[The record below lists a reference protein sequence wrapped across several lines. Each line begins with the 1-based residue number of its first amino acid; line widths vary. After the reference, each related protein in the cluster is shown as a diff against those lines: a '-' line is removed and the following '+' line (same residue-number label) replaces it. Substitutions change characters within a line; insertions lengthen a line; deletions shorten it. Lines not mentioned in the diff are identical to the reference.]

1 MNTFLTQ
8 RVALLMAAGLA
19 MPGARIGSAGVLGGF
34 ATEWT
39 QLANNLQL
47 VNSYI
52 RLGDQLQQEIRMVLD
67 MTKNS
72 QILPSQVFGPISTD
86 IARLASIVQGG
97 RALAYSMANLDA
109 EFRTRFRGWGYNS
122 RTWYSDYR
130 NWSQTS
136 LDTTLGTL
144 RAAGLQGQQLQSEQA
159 VLDRLRVMAQ
169 SSDGR
174 MQALQVANQI
184 AEQQVQQIMKLRQ
197 LMLADLQSKQAF
209 QAAQVQRQAAS
220 EAASEKFFTFGG
232 RSGDGRGYQAAQ

>member
-1 MNTFLTQ
+1 MKAIIA
-8 RVALLMAAGLA
+8 RRAALIAV
-19 MPGARIGSAGVLGGF
+19 IGISIPVVRTVYAGVLGGF

-47 VNSYI
+47 VSSYI
-52 RLGDQLQQEIRMVLD
+52 RLGEQLQQQIKMVLD

-72 QILPSQVFGPISTD
+72 QILPSQVFGSISTD
-86 IARLASIVQGG
+86 IARLASVVQGG
-97 RALAYSMANLDA
+97 QALAYSMANLDA
-109 EFRTRFRGWGYNS
+109 EFRTRFRGYGYNA
-122 RTWYSDYR
+122 RTWYTDYR
-130 NWSQTS
+130 TWSQTS

-184 AEQQVQQIMKLRQ
+184 AEQQVQQTMKLRQ

-209 QAAQVQRQAAS
+209 QAAQMQRQAAT
-220 EAASEKFFTFGG
+220 EAASEQFFTFGG
-232 RSGDGRGYQAAQ
+232 RTGDGRGYQAGQ

>member
-1 MNTFLTQ
+1 MKAIIA
-8 RVALLMAAGLA
+8 RRAALIAA
-19 MPGARIGSAGVLGGF
+19 IGISIPAVRTVYAGVLGGF

-47 VNSYI
+47 VSSYI
-52 RLGDQLQQEIRMVLD
+52 RLGEQLQQQIKMVLD

-97 RALAYSMANLDA
+97 QALAYSMANLDA
-109 EFRTRFRGWGYNS
+109 EFRTRFRGYGYNS
-122 RTWYSDYR
+122 RTWYTDYR
-130 NWSQTS
+130 TWSQTS

-159 VLDRLRVMAQ
+159 VLDRLRIMAQ

-184 AEQQVQQIMKLRQ
+184 AEQQVQQTMKLRQ

-209 QAAQVQRQAAS
+209 QAAQMQRQAAT
-220 EAASEKFFTFGG
+220 EAASEQFFTFGG
-232 RSGDGRGYQAAQ
+232 RTGDGRGYQAGQ

>member
-1 MNTFLTQ
+1 L
-8 RVALLMAAGLA
+8 ALLSSFAIAW
-19 MPGARIGSAGVLGGF
+19 RVQAGVLGGF

-52 RLGDQLQQEIRMVLD
+52 RLGEQLQQEIRMVLD

-86 IARLASIVQGG
+86 IARLASVVQGG
-97 RALAYSMANLDA
+97 QALAYSMGNLDT

-122 RTWYSDYR
+122 RTWYTDYR
-130 NWSQTS
+130 TWSQTS

-159 VLDRLRVMAQ
+159 VLDRLRMMAQ
-169 SSDGR
+169 TSDGR

-184 AEQQVQQIMKLRQ
+184 SEQQVEQLMKLRQ
-197 LMLADLQSKQAF
+197 LILADLQSKQAF
-209 QAAQVQRQAAS
+209 QAAQIQKQVGA
-220 EAASEKFFTFGG
+220 EAAEERLFQRGG
-232 RSGDGRGYQAAQ
+232 VGGDPRRY

>member
-1 MNTFLTQ
+1 MKAIIA
-8 RVALLMAAGLA
+8 RRAALIAV
-19 MPGARIGSAGVLGGF
+19 IGISIPVVRTVYAGVLGGF

-47 VNSYI
+47 VSSYI
-52 RLGDQLQQEIRMVLD
+52 RLGEQLQQQIKMVLD

-72 QILPSQVFGPISTD
+72 QILPSQVFGTVSSD
-86 IARLASIVQGG
+86 IARLASVVQGG
-97 RALAYSMANLDA
+97 QALAYSMANLDA
-109 EFRTRFRGWGYNS
+109 EFRTRFRGYGYNS
-122 RTWYSDYR
+122 RTWYTDYR
-130 NWSQTS
+130 TWSQTS

-169 SSDGR
+169 TSDGR

-184 AEQQVQQIMKLRQ
+184 AEQQVQQTMKLRQ

-209 QAAQVQRQAAS
+209 QAAQMQRQAAT
-220 EAASEKFFTFGG
+220 EAASEQFFTFGG
-232 RSGDGRGYQAAQ
+232 RTGDGRGYQAGQ

>member
-1 MNTFLTQ
+1 MKAIIA
-8 RVALLMAAGLA
+8 RRAALIAV
-19 MPGARIGSAGVLGGF
+19 IGVSIPAVRTVYAGVLGGF

-47 VNSYI
+47 VSSYI
-52 RLGDQLQQEIRMVLD
+52 RLGEQLQQQIKMVLD
-67 MTKNS
+67 MAKNS
-72 QILPSQVFGPISTD
+72 QILPSQVFGSISTD

-97 RALAYSMANLDA
+97 QALAYSMANLDA

-122 RTWYSDYR
+122 RTWYMDYR
-130 NWSQTS
+130 TWSQTS

-169 SSDGR
+169 TSDGR

-184 AEQQVQQIMKLRQ
+184 SEQQVQQLMKLRQ
-197 LMLADLQSKQAF
+197 LILADLQSKQAF
-209 QAAQVQRQAAS
+209 QAAQIQKQAGA
-220 EAASEKFFTFGG
+220 EAAEERLFQRGG
-232 RSGDGRGYQAAQ
+232 VGGDPRRY